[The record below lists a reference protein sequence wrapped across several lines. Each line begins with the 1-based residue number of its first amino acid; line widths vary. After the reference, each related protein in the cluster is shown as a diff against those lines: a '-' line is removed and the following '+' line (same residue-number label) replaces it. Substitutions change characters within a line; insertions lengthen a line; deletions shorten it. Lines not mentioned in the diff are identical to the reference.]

1 MQYMIKY
8 DKNKESSYIQYL
20 DASNLYGFTMSQK
33 LPVDGLKWK
42 KNISKCNEDFIK
54 NYDEESVLPESMKV
68 NKCSKL
74 YES

>member
-1 MQYMIKY
+1 
-8 DKNKESSYIQYL
+8 
-20 DASNLYGFTMSQK
+20 MSQK

-42 KNISKCNEDFIK
+42 KNISKCIEDFIK